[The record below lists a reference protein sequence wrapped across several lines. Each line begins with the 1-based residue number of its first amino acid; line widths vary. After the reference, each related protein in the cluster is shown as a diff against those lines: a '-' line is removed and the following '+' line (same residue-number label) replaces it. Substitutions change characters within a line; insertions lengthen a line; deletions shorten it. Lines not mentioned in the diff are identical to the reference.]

1 MKRSLWL
8 AVGAAAMF
16 GTTYGAAKIATEEL
30 APMIVAAFRL
40 GIGSLF
46 LGTLVATTRRGRS
59 AGGARRRAPWPALLA
74 MAVFGLVGYQ
84 TFFYAS
90 LRYTEVFNTALI
102 NALSPVITGLLA
114 ATFLR
119 ERLPRRSWAGIALV
133 VLGVVT
139 LLSRGN
145 PARLLS
151 LGLNRG
157 DALML
162 GAVTSF
168 AIHSLVVRRV
178 PGASSLVSSFHA
190 TILGT
195 VLLAA
200 MARTFEGWPSLQVSP
215 RIWIALVWMGI
226 AASGLGFVLFNRS
239 VTENGPTRT
248 SAFVYGLVPLFVAL
262 LGWILFREVPGPSA
276 IVATVLVL
284 AGLAWT
290 ARDGG

>member
-16 GTTYGAAKIATEEL
+16 GTSYGAAKIATEEL
-30 APMIVAAFRL
+30 APMGAVLLRYVF
-40 GIGSLF
+40 GTLF
-46 LGTLVATTRRGRS
+46 LGVLVATTRRGRV
-59 AGGARRRAPWPALLA
+59 GGVRRRAPWPALLA

-84 TFFYAS
+84 TFFFAS
-90 LRYTEVFNTALI
+90 LRYTAVFNTALI

-114 ATFLR
+114 AAFLR

-145 PARLLS
+145 PARLLA
-151 LGLNRG
+151 LELNRG

-178 PGASSLVSSFHA
+178 AGASGA
-190 TILGT
+190 DPTAGRRR
-195 VLLAA
+195 LLPA
-200 MARTFEGWPSLQVSP
+200 G
-215 RIWIALVWMGI
+215 
-226 AASGLGFVLFNRS
+226 
-239 VTENGPTRT
+239 
-248 SAFVYGLVPLFVAL
+248 VPLRRDGRAVEGDQPAVRDGDPVGVERQVGEDGFRTRERRLGVDDPAL
-262 LGWILFREVPGPSA
+262 LPDRRKMAQKGPPLGK
-276 IVATVLVL
+276 V
-284 AGLAWT
+284 
-290 ARDGG
+290 RK

>member
-16 GTTYGAAKIATEEL
+16 GTSYGAAKIATEEL
-30 APMIVAAFRL
+30 APMGAVLLRYVF
-40 GIGSLF
+40 GTLF
-46 LGTLVATTRRGRS
+46 LGVLVATTRRGRV
-59 AGGARRRAPWPALLA
+59 GGVRRRAPWPALLA

-84 TFFYAS
+84 TFFFAS
-90 LRYTEVFNTALI
+90 LRYTAVFNTALI

-114 ATFLR
+114 AAFLR

-145 PARLLS
+145 PARLLA
-151 LGLNRG
+151 LELNRG

-178 PGASSLVSSFHA
+178 AGASSLVSSFHA

-195 VLLAA
+195 GLLAG
-200 MARTFEGWPSLQVSP
+200 MARAFEGWPSLHVSP

-226 AASGLGFVLFNRS
+226 AASGIGFVLFNRS

-262 LGWILFREVPGPSA
+262 LGWILFREIPGPSA

-290 ARDGG
+290 ARDGR